1 MGTVTM
7 LSDKSPLSHLVPSFA
22 KLDHPVWNEIAPRDG
37 MPGFLPSEFEA
48 PEKMDVHFLRL
59 LYKARIIAKV
69 PFRVIDSVRG
79 DLSSAHGEEP
89 CCAVDLQVLTSYE
102 RSRVVRAAYFV
113 GFVRVGVYPGS
124 DGEYK
129 GKTKRDGGG
138 VHLDASR
145 TFPQDRMWTMKIRKK
160 EVA

>member
-1 MGTVTM
+1 M
-7 LSDKSPLSHLVPSFA
+7 LSDKGPLNNLIPTFA
-22 KLDHPVWNEIAPRDG
+22 KLNHPVWDEIAPRG
-37 MPGFLPSEFEA
+37 GGPGFLPTEFEQ

-69 PFRVIDSVRG
+69 PFRVLDSVRK
-79 DLSSAHGEEP
+79 DPFSAHGEEP

-113 GFVRVGVYPGS
+113 GFVRVGIYPGS

-145 TFPQDRMWTMKIRKK
+145 TKPQDHLWTLKIRKK
-160 EVA
+160 EEAK